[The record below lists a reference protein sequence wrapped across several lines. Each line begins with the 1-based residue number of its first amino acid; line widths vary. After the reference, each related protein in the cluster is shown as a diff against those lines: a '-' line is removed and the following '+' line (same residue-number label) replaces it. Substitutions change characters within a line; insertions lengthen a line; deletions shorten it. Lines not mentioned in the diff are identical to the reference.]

1 MTSLSRLN
9 KSSLIERVTEVESQL
24 HVMKEQRTALVVVLA
39 ITIIVNLLF

>member
-9 KSSLIERVTEVESQL
+9 KTTLIDKLSQTEVTIKELQ
-24 HVMKEQRTALVVVLA
+24 EQRTALVVVLA